1 MLIEPFAEPLVA
13 RSTAESGAG
22 RVAIAKQLQTGSIT
36 NKKALCRAIGHGT
49 RVAIAKQQQWAQLK
63 QKEGPLQS
71 QRSRNAGG
79 DCEATTMG
87 SITNKKDH
95 C

>member
-36 NKKALCRAIGHGT
+36 NKKDHCRAIGRGT
-49 RVAIAKQQQWAQLK
+49 RVAIAKQ
-63 QKEGPLQS
+63 LQ
-71 QRSRNAGG
+71 
-79 DCEATTMG
+79 MG
-87 SITNKKDH
+87 SIKTKRRPFAEPKVAERGWRLRSNNNGLN
-95 C
+95 